1 MVAIP
6 GRFLIHLDSIRHN
19 QPNRQN
25 STTASHVTRNQP
37 PHPNDRVI
45 VKVNQRRAVNQ
56 QAIVSFNSN
65 PLPVSWLK
73 PSQSHPL
80 SISLFHQLQA
90 PPLELSFKNPPD
102 IKISTSTNRNGTATE
117 PQRNRNGT
125 KPKVNRAGSELEAEG
140 KRRRRAQRCHWWKLC
155 RLISTPVSN
164 WRALCSRIT
173 SDKVG

>member
-65 PLPVSWLK
+65 PLPISWLK

-117 PQRNRNGT
+117 PQWNQT
-125 KPKVNRAGSELEAEG
+125 KGKSSWKRTGSGGEAEAKG
-140 KRRRRAQRCHWWKLC
+140 
-155 RLISTPVSN
+155 T
-164 WRALCSRIT
+164 ALPLVKIVPI
-173 SDKVG
+173 D